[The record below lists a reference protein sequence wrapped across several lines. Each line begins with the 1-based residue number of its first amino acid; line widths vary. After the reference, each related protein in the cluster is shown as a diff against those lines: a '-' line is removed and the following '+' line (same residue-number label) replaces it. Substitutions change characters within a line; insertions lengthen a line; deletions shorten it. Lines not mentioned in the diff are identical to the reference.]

1 MHPHRGIALV
11 DVVLALAL
19 VGVLAGLG
27 VPALYTLVLESRM
40 TTAVNG
46 LVHAVHAA
54 RTLARSSDTDAVVCR
69 STGAAQCMGAGDW
82 AAGWIVFV
90 NTDGDDPPRVDAGE
104 RVVAWQDRATNLTAT
119 SNRTAYVLRPWS
131 LRATNGS
138 VIFCDARGATAA
150 RAVIV
155 STTGRPRV
163 ARRTGAGKPLTC
175 PP

>member
-1 MHPHRGIALV
+1 MNLHRGIGLI

-19 VGVLAGLG
+19 VGALAGLG
-27 VPALYTLVLESRM
+27 VPALHTLVLETRM
-40 TTAVNG
+40 TTAVND

-54 RTLARSSDTDAVVCR
+54 RTLAHSADVEAVVCR
-69 STGAAQCMGAGDW
+69 STGAAQCTGVGDW

-90 NTDGDDPPRVDAGE
+90 NADGDDPPRVDDGE
-104 RVVAWQDRATNLTAT
+104 RIVTWQEKATNLKAT
-119 SNRTAYVLRPWS
+119 SNRAAYVLRPWS

-163 ARRTGAGKPLTC
+163 ARRTAAGKPLTC